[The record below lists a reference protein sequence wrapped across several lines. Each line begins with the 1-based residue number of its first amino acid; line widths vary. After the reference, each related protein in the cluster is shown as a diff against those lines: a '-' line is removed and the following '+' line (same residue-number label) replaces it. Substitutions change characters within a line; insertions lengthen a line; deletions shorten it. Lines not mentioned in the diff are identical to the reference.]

1 VITPDQAVKQISELL
16 ANVIEEEIA
25 RNVVFSPR
33 AEWTHADDGTPTVEL
48 IYNDGRRSRIELRC
62 ESSRK
67 VLRYWVE
74 LVKLDREVRP

>member
-1 VITPDQAVKQISELL
+1 MITPDQAVKQIAELL
-16 ANVIEEEIA
+16 AKTIEDEIA

-48 IYNDGRRSRIELRC
+48 LYNDGRRVRVELRC

-67 VLRYWVE
+67 GLRYWVE
-74 LVKLDREVRP
+74 LVKLEREVRS